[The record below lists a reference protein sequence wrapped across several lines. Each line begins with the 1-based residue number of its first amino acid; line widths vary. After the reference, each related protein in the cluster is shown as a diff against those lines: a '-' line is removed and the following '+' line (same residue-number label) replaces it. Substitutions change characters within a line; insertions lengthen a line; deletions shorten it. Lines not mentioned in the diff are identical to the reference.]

1 MAGSIHYGIT
11 VCPRLNTHRSH
22 GRRSQGWVWLA
33 LGIVSCIVAWS
44 VSPNLLDVAQAIVFI
59 G

>member
-1 MAGSIHYGIT
+1 MADSIHYGIT

-22 GRRSQGWVWLA
+22 GRRSHGWVWLA
-33 LGIVSCIVAWS
+33 LGVVSGIVVWGA
-44 VSPNLLDVAQAIVFI
+44 SPNLLGLVQAIVVI